1 MSRLRGPR
9 LKIMRA
15 LGVELPGLSRKS
27 IEKRPHPPGQHGPQT
42 RKRTNRSDYSL
53 RLREKQKVRFNYG
66 LSERQLRGLV
76 EDATRLKGNTG
87 VVLIQL
93 LERRLDNVVFRAGFG
108 RTIPAARQLVSH
120 GHIQVNGRTVDRPSY
135 RLRRGDVISVAP
147 KSRALAQSA
156 LETGAG
162 MVSDWIT
169 VDKEG
174 LKATMTSMPDESFLP
189 FPLEPRLIIEHYSRA
204 M

>member
-9 LKIMRA
+9 LRIMRA

-27 IEKRPHPPGQHGPQT
+27 IEKRPHPPGQHGT
-42 RKRTNRSDYSL
+42 ARKRTNRSDYSL

-135 RLRRGDVISVAP
+135 RLRRGDVITVAA
-147 KSRALAQSA
+147 KSRALAQTA
-156 LETGAG
+156 LESGGG
-162 MVSDWIT
+162 MVSDWIA

-174 LKATMTSMPDESFLP
+174 LKATMTSMPDETFLP

>member
-27 IEKRPHPPGQHGPQT
+27 IEKRPHPPGQHGPA

-120 GHIQVNGRTVDRPSY
+120 GHVLVNGRSVDRPSY
-135 RLRRGDVISVAP
+135 RLKRGDVVTVAP
-147 KSRALAQSA
+147 ASRALAQRS
-156 LETGAG
+156 LESGAG
-162 MVSDWIT
+162 MVSDWIQ

-174 LKATMTSMPDESFLP
+174 MKATLASLPDESFLP

>member
-1 MSRLRGPR
+1 
-9 LKIMRA
+9 MRA